1 MTQLLAGDIGGTKTI
16 LRLTEVDGALPGGA
30 TPHVLY
36 EQAYPS
42 QAYPD
47 LAPLVQAFVGDAAA
61 ATKLLIDPVKACFG
75 VAGPVVNNRSNV
87 TNLGWDLTGDRLAM
101 DLHLDKVSLI
111 NDFAAVGYGV
121 LGLTAADVCTLQAGQ
136 PDGGCP
142 IAVIGAGTGLGQ
154 AFLIPQR
161 GHYEIFATEGGHK
174 DFAPRSALEFRLMT
188 YLRKQLGVNRVSVER
203 VVSGTGITSIYQFL
217 RDSEGMN
224 PDREAEAVV
233 SRWEQGGVGAT
244 DLDPSAAIAAAA
256 RDRQDPM
263 CQAALNI
270 FVEAYGVEAGNC
282 ALNLLPYGGVYLAG
296 GVAAKNL
303 ELMKNGLFME
313 AFLEKGRM
321 QPLMEQMPVHVVL
334 NQKVGLIGA
343 ALYAASL

>member
-30 TPHVLY
+30 APLVLY

-47 LAPLVQAFVGDAAA
+47 LAPLVQAFIGDAAA
-61 ATKLLIDPVKACFG
+61 ATKLLIDPARACFG
-75 VAGPVVNNRSNV
+75 VAGPVVQNRSHV
-87 TNLGWDLTGDRLAM
+87 TNLGWDLAGDRLAT
-101 DLHLDKVSLI
+101 DLHLDKVALI

-121 LGLTAADVCTLQAGQ
+121 LGLTATDICTLQAGQ
-136 PDGGCP
+136 PDTGCP

-161 GHYEIFATEGGHK
+161 GHYEVFATEGGHT
-174 DFAPRSALEFRLMT
+174 DFSPRSELEFRLLT
-188 YLRKQLGVNRVSVER
+188 YLKQRLGVSRLSVER
-203 VVSGTGITSIYQFL
+203 VVSGTGITAIYQFL
-217 RDSEGMN
+217 RDHEGMN

-233 SRWEQGGVGAT
+233 SRWEQGGTAT
-244 DLDPSAAIAAAA
+244 VELDPSAAIAAAA
-256 RDRQDPM
+256 SDRQDPM

-270 FVEAYGVEAGNC
+270 FAEAYGAEAGNC
-282 ALNLLPYGGVYLAG
+282 ALKLLPYGGVYLAG

-313 AFLEKGRM
+313 AFLDKGRM
-321 QPLMEQMPVHVVL
+321 LPLMERMPVHVVL
-334 NQKVGLIGA
+334 NQKIGLIGA
-343 ALYAASL
+343 ALYAASI